1 MFGGDTWWMKN
12 FGKKRVCLDT
22 AYFIKTKKL
31 IIESTVDK
39 GKNQL
44 NQYSG
49 GMNSTKKCRGSYKII
64 VTKIS

>member
-22 AYFIKTKKL
+22 AYFIKTKNLLLKVL
-31 IIESTVDK
+31 QNK

-49 GMNSTKKCRGSYKII
+49 AMNSTKKCRGSHKII
-64 VTKIS
+64 VTKIN